1 MVITSFRKRGGCKD
15 NGTRTLSFN
24 AMKEYNEDDLVDKI
38 KKSTVF
44 FYAGQLMATAPRLV
58 HRYVDKN

>member
-1 MVITSFRKRGGCKD
+1 
-15 NGTRTLSFN
+15 
-24 AMKEYNEDDLVDKI
+24 MKEYNEDDLVDKI